1 MPPPGQLPGS
11 GSEPLRAAKRQQRAG
26 KIFFHG
32 EKLAPCLASGTV
44 ICPGGGGGIFRGGQ
58 GDQPR
63 STAGCDRCSLPATGR
78 VPASRGR
85 SWPEHPPALGF
96 TGGQSHGEGQHR
108 ALQRS
113 RALPWAVRGG
123 GGLQRQPSR
132 RCSQILPDDLLVL
145 QYIIVLVSS
154 AEQHLNSFILMRTAS
169 TSPPRLSDGFFC
181 ITSLSSLADL

>member
-1 MPPPGQLPGS
+1 MAGASPGAGIYRGAKPRG
-11 GSEPLRAAKRQQRAG
+11 RAA
-26 KIFFHG
+26 
-32 EKLAPCLASGTV
+32 SG
-44 ICPGGGGGIFRGGQ
+44 
-58 GDQPR
+58 
-63 STAGCDRCSLPATGR
+63 PAAF
-78 VPASRGR
+78 PSA
-85 SWPEHPPALGF
+85 ALGSA
-96 TGGQSHGEGQHR
+96 GR
-108 ALQRS
+108 
-113 RALPWAVRGG
+113 